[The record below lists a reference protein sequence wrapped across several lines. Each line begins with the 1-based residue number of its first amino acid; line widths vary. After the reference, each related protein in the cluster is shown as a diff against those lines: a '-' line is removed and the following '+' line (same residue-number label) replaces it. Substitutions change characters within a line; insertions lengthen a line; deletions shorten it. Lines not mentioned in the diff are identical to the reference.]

1 MFTLRRISF
10 SRFGILLESRK
21 LPNLI
26 FGDFLVRG
34 YSSEF
39 ESISLNPREKAE
51 KTEFGQIVLFSL
63 EVRQKVK
70 VKFPSKFSSPKIY
83 EERRFKGI
91 KCFFSLSSN
100 PGTDIR
106 RRLFLLL

>member
-39 ESISLNPREKAE
+39 ESTFKFKGKAE
-51 KTEFGQIVLFSL
+51 KIEFGQIVLISL
-63 EVRQKVK
+63 KVRQKMK
-70 VKFPSKFSSPKIY
+70 LKFPSKFSSPKIY

-91 KCFFSLSSN
+91 KCFFLSFIN

>member
-21 LPNLI
+21 LPNPI

-39 ESISLNPREKAE
+39 ESLLKFKGKAE
-51 KTEFGQIVLFSL
+51 KIEFGQIVLFSL
-63 EVRQKVK
+63 KVRQKVK
-70 VKFPSKFSSPKIY
+70 LKFPSKFSSPKIY